1 MRTTRWT
8 KRTLIGLLSGV
19 LTLGV
24 AGVPVAAHAE
34 IDAAQGDIDIFQNDP
49 NLPAGQVNL
58 ARGKTAL
65 TSSAYEMSQE
75 GWATSFVND
84 GKVGTGTLPMG
95 WSTNPV
101 GNTDTV
107 TTPAWVSLD
116 LLAPS
121 SIGRIAMYP
130 RMDGAN
136 DGVNFPVD
144 YAFQVSATGINGS
157 WTTVATRTGNT
168 AVTAAQV
175 VDFEPAEGRFVR
187 VRVTKRAP
195 GGADGALVQLGELAV
210 YGTSLGTTVQL
221 DKPALAL
228 LPGESDTLVP
238 TINGLPGDATSLTWT
253 SSDPQVAKVDAN
265 GVVTAVALGSAT
277 ITASHP
283 DADPITT
290 PVKVIAK
297 RTQTDEELLISVFW
311 APTLEYTNAEQYD
324 SLANANIDFVQN
336 VNGGGLDTKTTN
348 MRMATLAAERGMT
361 VGVADPRLANS
372 PNLTDAHIKSIVA
385 EYQNVP
391 GVGGIYLKDEPYN
404 ANPYGRVHRAV
415 KDQASWLY
423 PHLNFLP
430 MNAYADRATF
440 ESQVDDFSELAGNS
454 EVDFLNYDRY
464 PFGDA
469 PNSLD
474 YNGMFANMDAM
485 RTVGLE
491 DDAKT
496 GLYIQSIGRVNADG
510 SPAGFRRTNAA
521 EIRYEV
527 NASLAFGFKQISY
540 FTWFTP
546 TGRGEIFTDA
556 IITAD
561 GKRTDLYEPVK
572 QLNAEVK
579 AWGPTLMKLEARDV
593 FVHGPDAHGQPV
605 APDGFIAEFGDDDD
619 VLMSR
624 MVDRTTGRQY
634 LMVVNNN
641 FQASQQVDL
650 HLLQG
655 VKSVDKVSR
664 DDGTLSPLTSR
675 NGKFSLDLP
684 KGDAVLLALPS
695 KLKDPKVPVG
705 ANVASNANV
714 TTASSEGAG
723 GWYMDKLTDGN
734 RFSTTLSQGWRP
746 TEIDADR
753 ASTVTLD
760 LRASRKVNRL
770 DVYPAGGLFGYGQ
783 AYPTSMDIQ
792 ASTDGTTWQTVS
804 RVTPA
809 RPVIGQPAP
818 SYRFDKVQARYLRL
832 SVDGHAVVDGK
843 PALEL
848 SEIEAFDDDGTLA
861 APASF
866 NPDVDQTP
874 WFEGKNLAANQPQ
887 AVSSSTEAPGLF
899 SSAYVNDG
907 QFGTSGSTVGWTSQ
921 VGRNTSATAGEWAA
935 VHLGGPY
942 LVEQVVVHPRDSA
955 ADHANAGLGFP
966 TDYQVETSLDGI
978 TWQVVATRTGDVA
991 ISDAPRTVTLDT
1003 PTSARYLRVV
1013 GTKLKQA
1020 RPAADGYL
1028 MQLGEVQVFGRPAAG

>member
-1 MRTTRWT
+1 MSTTRWT
-8 KRTLIGLLSGV
+8 KRTLTVLLSGV

-34 IDAAQGDIDIFQNDP
+34 IDAAQADIDIFQSDP
-49 NLPAGQVNL
+49 HLPAGQVNL

-84 GKVGTGTLPMG
+84 GKIGTGTLPMG
-95 WSTNPV
+95 WSTNPI

-107 TTPAWVSLD
+107 TTPAWVSFD
-116 LLAPS
+116 LRAPS
-121 SIGRIAMYP
+121 SINRVVLYP
-130 RMDGAN
+130 RLDGAN

-144 YAFQVSATGINGS
+144 YSVQVSADGVNGN
-157 WTTVATRTGNT
+157 WTTVATRSGNSG
-168 AVTAAQV
+168 VTQEQV
-175 VDFEPAEGRFVR
+175 VDFEPAQGRFLR

-195 GGADGALVQLGELAV
+195 GGADGALVQLGEVAA
-210 YGTSLGTTVQL
+210 YGTALGTTVQL

-228 LPGESDTLVP
+228 LPGESDKLVP
-238 TINGLPGDATSLTWT
+238 TINGLPGDASSLTWT
-253 SSDPQVAKVDAN
+253 SSNSRVAKVDAS
-265 GVVTAVALGSAT
+265 GVVTARSLGSAT
-277 ITASHP
+277 ITAHHP
-283 DADPITT
+283 DADPIVV

-297 RTQTDEELLISVFW
+297 RTATDSEFLISVFW

-324 SLANANIDFVQN
+324 NLANANIDLVQN

-372 PNLTDAHIKSIVA
+372 PNLTDAQIKSIVA

-391 GVGGIYLKDEPYN
+391 GVGGIYLKDEPFN
-404 ANPYGRVHRAV
+404 ANPYARVHRAV

-454 EVDFLNYDRY
+454 EVDYLNYDRY
-464 PFGDA
+464 PFGDV

-491 DDAKT
+491 DNAKT

-546 TGRGEIFTDA
+546 TGRSEIFTDA
-556 IITAD
+556 IITGD

-572 QLNAEVK
+572 QLNSEVK
-579 AWGPTLMKLEARDV
+579 AWGPTLMKLDAQDV
-593 FVHGPDAHGQPV
+593 YVHGPDAHGQPV
-605 APDGFIAEFGDDDD
+605 APDGFIAKFGADDD

-641 FQASQQVDL
+641 FQAAQEVDL
-650 HLLQG
+650 HLVQG
-655 VKSVDKVSR
+655 VKTVEKVSR
-664 DDGTLSPLTSR
+664 TDGSLSPLTSR
-675 NGKFSLDLP
+675 NGKFTLDLP

-695 KLKDPKVPVG
+695 KLKDPKVAVG
-705 ANVASNANV
+705 ANVARNANV
-714 TTASSEGAG
+714 TTASSEGDG
-723 GWYMDKLTDGN
+723 GWYMDKLTDGT

-746 TEIDADR
+746 TEIDPEQ

-760 LRASRKVNRL
+760 LRSERKVNRL

-783 AYPTSMDIQ
+783 AYPKSMDIQ
-792 ASTDGTTWQTVS
+792 VSTNGTTWRTAS

-809 RPVIGQPAP
+809 RPVIGEPAP
-818 SYRFDKVQARYLRL
+818 SYRFTTTKARYVRL
-832 SVDGHAVVDGK
+832 LVDGHAVVNGQ

-848 SEIEAFDDDGTLA
+848 SEIEAFDDNGKLPGPATLI
-861 APASF
+861 
-866 NPDVDQTP
+866 PDVDQTP
-874 WFEGKNLAANQPQ
+874 WYEGKNLAANQPQ

-907 QFGTSGSTVGWTSQ
+907 QFGTTGSTVGWTSQ
-921 VGRNTSATAGEWAA
+921 VGRNTSATSGEWAA
-935 VHLGGPY
+935 VYLGGPFR
-942 LVEQVVVHPRDSA
+942 VEQVVLHPRDSA

-966 TDYQVETSLDGI
+966 TDYNVEASLDGV

-991 ISDAPRTVTLDT
+991 ISAASRTMTLET

-1028 MQLGEVQVFGRPAAG
+1028 MQLGELQVYGRP